1 MSKIHG
7 KEQRIGEVFS
17 SLYAFSIPAYQR
29 PYRWE
34 TTQAGE
40 LFDDILTASREA
52 KGPNS
57 DPYFLGSVVLIKD
70 ESAPEA
76 DVIDGQQRLTTLSLL
91 LAVLLRALP
100 SEVTEGMKSLIY
112 EKGNPIMGTKDRYR
126 LQLRD
131 REHPFY
137 EQHVLKAADFTG
149 IEGLD
154 PVQLSDPKKRLRE
167 NLLLLR
173 GKVTALSAGERQRF
187 ATYLIQNTFL
197 IVVYTPSLESAF
209 RIFSVLNDRGLDL
222 SAADILKADVIGM
235 IGEADRDDYTKKWE
249 DAEENLGTDTFTE
262 LFSHIRFIHARRKQK
277 TSVLNEVREFVNPKS
292 RPKEFI
298 DDELM
303 PYADALEQIRTRSY
317 TSTTLAEDVNR
328 LLGYLTRLEE
338 SDWTAPA
345 LLYHA
350 RHAGDSSKLKQF
362 YKDLERLAS
371 IMWILGYDVNQ
382 RIERYG
388 KLLDAIAVG
397 GDLFAAGS
405 PLQLDDAEKSEAVTV
420 LDGEIYT
427 MSRKSKRTMIL
438 LRLDELLSSGEARY
452 DFPLITIEHVLPQTP
467 EAGSD
472 WMTLWPDVAMQE
484 RDVHRLGNLVL
495 LNRKQNSS
503 AKNYAFEK
511 KKRSYFASKDGTSP
525 FAITTQVLGEA
536 TWSPNVFARRQKDLL
551 QKLKDAWRLS

>member
-7 KEQRIGEVFS
+7 KEQRIGQVFS
-17 SLYAFSIPAYQR
+17 SAYAFSIPAYQR

-34 TTQAGE
+34 NTQAAE
-40 LFDDILTASREA
+40 LFDDIVTASREA
-52 KGPNS
+52 NGANP

-91 LAVLLRALP
+91 LAVLLKALP
-100 SEVTEGMKSLIY
+100 AEVTEGMKGLIY

-126 LQLRD
+126 LELRD

-137 EQHVLKAADFTG
+137 EQYVLKVASFTALAA
-149 IEGLD
+149 LD
-154 PVQLSDPKKRLRE
+154 PAQLSDPKKRLRE
-167 NLLLLR
+167 NLLLFQDR
-173 GKVTALSAGERQRF
+173 VQKLSADERQRF

-222 SAADILKADVIGM
+222 SAADILKADVIGV
-235 IGEADRDDYTKKWE
+235 IGEAEREGYTKKWE
-249 DAEENLGTDTFTE
+249 DAEENLGTAAFTE
-262 LFSHIRFIHARRKQK
+262 LFSHIRFIHTRKKQK
-277 TSVLNEVREFVNPKS
+277 TTVLSEVREFVNPKL
-292 RPKEFI
+292 RPKSFI
-298 DDELM
+298 DDEVV
-303 PYADALEQIRTRSY
+303 PYAEALEQIRTRTY

-328 LLGYLTRLEE
+328 LLGYLARLEE

-350 RHAGDSSKLKQF
+350 KHSGDSAKLRTF
-362 YKDLERLAS
+362 YADLERLAS
-371 IMWILGYDVNQ
+371 IMWILGFDVTD

-388 KLLDAIAVG
+388 RVLEAIATKV
-397 GDLFAAGS
+397 DLSAVGS
-405 PLQLDDAEKSEAVTV
+405 PLQLDDDERAKALSV

-427 MSRKSKRTMIL
+427 ISRKSKRTMIL
-438 LRLDELLSSGEARY
+438 LRLDELISSGEARY

-467 EAGSD
+467 EASSE
-472 WMTLWPDVAMQE
+472 WTAWWPDAAMRE

-511 KKRSYFASKDGTSP
+511 KKKSYFAGRAGSSP
-525 FAITTQVLGEA
+525 FALTTQVLNEP
-536 TWSPNVFARRQKDLL
+536 TWLPTVFERRQQALL
-551 QKLKDAWRLS
+551 EKLKTAWRL